1 MLQSSSAVGKG
12 DPSDIGMIKRWASG
26 VALGAAVSV
35 MYFLA
40 AQLSLRL
47 LMQPDGVAV
56 FWLSGGITSGVLI
69 ALGPRARW
77 PVAAGAVAGDLVPSL
92 LSGWA
97 AVAVGLCNAAEALIA
112 AGLIQYYFGTSFT
125 LSRLRPVAGF
135 LVAAVVATMISGVGG
150 AIVYKLSA
158 TPTAPILTTWWHWF
172 ASDALGI
179 ISLAPLVIGAA
190 AALREPPP
198 RNELIEGGA
207 ALALLAGMTGII
219 ISLPPQPW
227 ETVVPSALLFP
238 MLLWL
243 AARCRPVF
251 AAAGAFV
258 VAFTVVWTT
267 IFGIGHFG
275 DPGLP
280 IADRI
285 LQAQAVIMVV
295 TVGSFVLAALFAER
309 RQHEVLLAES
319 ERTLQEALEAGAVM
333 AFEWD
338 VSTDLVRRSN
348 NAAQILGH
356 DPQQPLDS
364 KSFFFARVHPDD
376 LARIKAAWNPR
387 NRDNSTCSITYR
399 FLRLDGRE
407 VWLQET
413 TKGEFDAAG
422 RLVVLKGLALDVTER
437 IRTENHQKILMAEL
451 DHRVKNVL
459 ARVAAVADSTRQ
471 RHGSI
476 DEFIRLY
483 KGRIQS
489 MAAAHSLMSQA
500 AWKGTDLAALVR
512 NQLAPYATDANMTI
526 FGTDIML
533 GAPAT
538 QAVAMVLHE
547 LVTNAVKYGA
557 LSVPGGRVSVSWE
570 RKLNGSAAANL
581 ILVWREL
588 GGPPVAA
595 ATHSGYGTDLI
606 RNLIPHE
613 LGGRVALAFVK
624 QGVNCQIEVPL
635 KQA

>member
-12 DPSDIGMIKRWASG
+12 DPSDIGMIRRWASG
-26 VALGAAVSV
+26 IALAAAVSV
-35 MYFLA
+35 GYFLA

-47 LMQPDGVAV
+47 LVQPDGVAV

-125 LSRLRPVAGF
+125 LSRLRSVVGF
-135 LVAAVVATMISGVGG
+135 LVAAAVATMISGVGG

-158 TPTAPILTTWWHWF
+158 TPTAPILTIWWHWF

-179 ISLAPLVIGAA
+179 ISLAPLVIGVTAA
-190 AALREPPP
+190 MREPPP
-198 RNELIEGGA
+198 RNELIEGGT
-207 ALALLAGMTGII
+207 ALALLTGMTGII
-219 ISLPPQPW
+219 ISLPSQPW

-251 AAAGAFV
+251 AAAGAFI
-258 VAFTVVWTT
+258 VAFAVVWTT

-309 RQHEVLLAES
+309 RQQAVVVAES
-319 ERTLQEALEAGAVM
+319 EKRLQEALAVGSVI
-333 AFEWD
+333 AFDWD
-338 VSTDLVRRSN
+338 VSTDLVRRSQ
-348 NAAQILGH
+348 NAAQLLGY
-356 DPQQPLDS
+356 DPQQTFDNT
-364 KSFFFARVHPDD
+364 SFVSRIHPDD
-376 LARIKAAWNPR
+376 LGRIKEMWSNLNP
-387 NRDNSTCSITYR
+387 NTPSASIRYR
-399 FLRLDGRE
+399 YLHPDRCEMWF
-407 VWLQET
+407 QEIS
-413 TKGEFDAAG
+413 KGEFDAAG
-422 RLVVLKGLALDVTER
+422 RLVRLGGLALDITEPKR
-437 IRTENHQKILMAEL
+437 AEDHQKILMAEL

-471 RHGSI
+471 GDGSI
-476 DEFIRLY
+476 DEFIRSY
-483 KGRIQS
+483 NGRIQS
-489 MAAAHSLMSQA
+489 MAAAHTLLSESG
-500 AWKGTDLAALVR
+500 WRGTDLSALVR
-512 NQLAPYATDANMTI
+512 SQLAPFGADANI
-526 FGTDIML
+526 AIVGIDIML

-538 QAVAMVLHE
+538 QALAMVLHE

-557 LSVPGGRVSVSWE
+557 LSIPDGRVSVSWE

-581 ILVWREL
+581 ILVWREA
-588 GGPPVAA
+588 GGPPVASEIR
-595 ATHSGYGTDLI
+595 SGYGAALI
-606 RNLIPHE
+606 RELIPHE
-613 LGGRVALAFVK
+613 LGGNVDLVFASDGA
-624 QGVNCQIEVPL
+624 CCIIEFPL
-635 KQA
+635 L